1 MIDTNATKRLLV
13 CTMVVVLAA
22 TTMAAGAHATTAD
35 ERSYGELTT
44 TDADDRLALEVTDSS
59 DDTVTVTVSSTVADT
74 AGFQANLSYAPSD
87 ADVESVEFEELGGI
101 NQYAHDSDTGHV
113 FLTQSTVGSESVD
126 EPTLATVTF
135 TVDGELTGLE
145 FVDDDSLVT
154 DGDGDVV
161 GESDESSES
170 GSSES
175 GSSPGGSGSGGVD
188 DESAGEANAAGADE
202 NDGDEADDEND
213 IDGNGDGET
222 DTDDETDSS
231 DDSNGDETGTDDE
244 TNSSDDNEVNSSDD
258 ETDSGDDDDD
268 SDGLPGFGAA
278 ITAVALLAV
287 LGTCLRNRRD

>member
-22 TTMAAGAHATTAD
+22 TTMVAGAHATTAD
-35 ERSYGELTT
+35 ERSHGELTT
-44 TDADDRLALEVTDSS
+44 TAADDRLTLEMTDSG

-87 ADVESVEFEELGGI
+87 ADVESVEFEELGGV

-135 TVDGELTGLE
+135 TVDEELTGLE

-154 DGDGDVV
+154 DGDGDVI
-161 GESDESSES
+161 GETDESSES

-175 GSSPGGSGSGGVD
+175 GSSPGGSGSGGLD

-213 IDGNGDGET
+213 TDGNGDDET
-222 DTDDETDSS
+222 DTDDETGSS

-244 TNSSDDNEVNSSDD
+244 TNSSDDSSDDNEVNSS
-258 ETDSGDDDDD
+258 DDD

-287 LGTCLRNRRD
+287 LGTCLRSRRD